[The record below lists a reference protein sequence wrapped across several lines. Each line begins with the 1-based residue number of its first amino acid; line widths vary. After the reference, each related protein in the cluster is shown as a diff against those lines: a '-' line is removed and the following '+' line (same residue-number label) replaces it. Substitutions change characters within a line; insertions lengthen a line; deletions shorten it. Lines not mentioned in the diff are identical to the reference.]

1 MIEQKLRGKVGDK
14 KQEEAFPVPVKTP
27 PSYLEL
33 IGNHVSGGKMV
44 PRDRIELSTPAFS
57 GPEESEQD
65 QIDKLK
71 VQCKK

>member
-1 MIEQKLRGKVGDK
+1 LRRFDESVLFSGTQAEFGGFCCAENTPGTRKVFCG
-14 KQEEAFPVPVKTP
+14 
-27 PSYLEL
+27 L
-33 IGNHVSGGKMV
+33 IRQVLV